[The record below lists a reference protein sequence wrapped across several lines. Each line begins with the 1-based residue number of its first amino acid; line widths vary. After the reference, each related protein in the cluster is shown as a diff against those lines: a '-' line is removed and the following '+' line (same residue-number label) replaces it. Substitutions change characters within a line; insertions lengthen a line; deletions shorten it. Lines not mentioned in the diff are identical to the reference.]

1 MRARGFVWIVL
12 LVFCVSAATPAAAAE
27 GDKIVRTK
35 PGLLG
40 IDVIHAV
47 CNLPLINCQVLL
59 GIDTPPGTPQN
70 TGSLFLVRGLVHDT
84 VNWLLDLMGLV
95 SIEPDL
101 PVSALQDDWDGN
113 QASAAVLNTLNRRD
127 PMDYHGTTVWEGYL
141 DQAATGIFGLR
152 YAHCEEGLTG
162 AGTVAVIDTG
172 VDLEHPALEPVLA
185 QGYDFVTNQPGG
197 ADTGADQASA
207 AVLNGVHAVNGSTVV
222 VIDQASAAVLNQP
235 GNEGVGHGTMVAGAV
250 HLVAPRAQIM
260 PLRAFRPDGTAHTS
274 DILRAIYYAVHYGAD
289 VLNMSFSRDTR
300 SPELERALVHARNQ
314 GVVAVAS
321 AGNDGG
327 TAPVYPAAIGGVVGV
342 GSTTNLDLRSR
353 FSNHGSQLVHMAA
366 PGESIVT
373 PYPGGTYAAAT
384 GTSFA
389 APLVAGAASLLLEM
403 DPTATPDEVAAL
415 LANAKRL
422 PPRQDLNHGRLAL
435 RRAVVAARLLWPGA
449 PQPEPVE
456 SCLSTGV
463 DWTPTP

>member
-1 MRARGFVWIVL
+1 MRGRGVVWAVL
-12 LVFCVSAATPAAAAE
+12 LVFCLSAATPVAAAE

-40 IDVIHAV
+40 LDVINAV

-59 GIDTPPGTPQN
+59 GIDTPPGTPQ
-70 TGSLFLVRGLVHDT
+70 TGGSLFLVRGLVT
-84 VNWLLDLMGLV
+84 NVVTPLLSLLGLL

-113 QASAAVLNTLNRRD
+113 QASAAVLNALNRRD

-141 DQAATGIFGLR
+141 DQTATGIFGLR
-152 YAHCEEGLTG
+152 YAHCEAGLTG

-172 VDLEHPALEPVLA
+172 VDLEHPALQPVLTE
-185 QGYDFVTNQPGG
+185 GYDFVSNQPGG

-207 AVLNGVHAVNGSTVV
+207 AVLNGVHAVNGSTIV

-250 HLVAPRAQIM
+250 HLVAPGAQIM

-274 DILRAIYYAVHYGAD
+274 DILRAIYYAVHYDAD
-289 VLNMSFSRDTR
+289 VLNMSFSRDTP
-300 SPELERALVHARNQ
+300 SPELARALVHARNH
-314 GVVAVAS
+314 GVAAVAS

-327 TAPVYPAAIGGVVGV
+327 TDLVYPAALAGVLGV
-342 GSTTNLDLRSR
+342 GSTTNLDRRSD
-353 FSNHGSQLVHMAA
+353 FSNHGSQMVHIAA
-366 PGESIVT
+366 PGEGIIT
-373 PYPGGTYAAAT
+373 PYPGDTYAAAT

-389 APLVAGAASLLLEM
+389 APLVAGAVSLLLEM

-415 LANAKRL
+415 LAQAKRL
-422 PPRQDLNHGRLAL
+422 PRQDLNHGRLAL
-435 RRAVVAARLLWPGA
+435 RRALRAAYELWPSA
-449 PQPEPVE
+449 PQPEPVA
-456 SCLSTGV
+456 SCVSNGV
-463 DWTPTP
+463 DWTPVP

>member
-1 MRARGFVWIVL
+1 MRAKGFVWIVL
-12 LVFCVSAATPAAAAE
+12 LVFCLSAATPAAAAE

-40 IDVIHAV
+40 INVIGAV
-47 CNLPLINCQVLL
+47 CGLLGNVCQVLL
-59 GIDTPPGTPQN
+59 AIDVPPGSGTENAQ
-70 TGSLFLVRGLVHDT
+70 LFLVRGLLTNT
-84 VNWLLDLMGLV
+84 VTFLMKVLGLV

-113 QASAAVLNTLNRRD
+113 QASAAVLNALNRRE

-141 DQAATGIFGLR
+141 DQTATGIFGLR
-152 YAHCEEGLTG
+152 YAHCAEGLTG

-172 VDLEHPALEPVLA
+172 VDLEHAALEAVLTP
-185 QGYDFVTNQPGG
+185 GYDFVSNAPGG
-197 ADTGADQASA
+197 GDTGADQASA
-207 AVLNGVHAVNGSTVV
+207 AVLNGVHAVNGSTLV

-250 HLVAPRAQIM
+250 HLVAPAAQIM
-260 PLRAFRPDGTAHTS
+260 PLRAFRSDGTAHTS

-327 TAPVYPAAIGGVVGV
+327 TAPVYPAAIGGVLGV

-353 FSNHGSQLVHMAA
+353 FSNHGSQLVHIAA

-389 APLVAGAASLLLEM
+389 APLVAGAVSLLLEM
-403 DPTATPDEVAAL
+403 DPTATPTEIAAL

-422 PPRQDLNHGRLAL
+422 APRQDLNHGRLAL
-435 RRAVVAARLLWPGA
+435 RRAVVAAREMWPGA

-456 SCLSTGV
+456 SCVSMGV
-463 DWTPTP
+463 DWTPVP